1 MFNQE
6 FNNQELNDEQLDNL
20 SNQAAD
26 GELSDEDLEN
36 VDGGIWGWTDFNSYT
51 SPYAYLNSYNWASTQ
66 AILGATASFQGMMDV
81 QHNSFIEYLRS

>member
-20 SNQAAD
+20 TNQAAD

-36 VDGGIWGWTDFNSYT
+36 VDGGFWGVYNYNSYA
-51 SPYAYLNSYNWASTQ
+51 SPYAMLNSYNWASTQ
-66 AILGATASFQGMMDV
+66 AILGATASFQQMADAR
-81 QHNSFIEYLRS
+81 HDAFIGYLGS